1 MTLCIMFRGKN
12 VKKRRKALGGGGRG
26 VLLFSFTVWELSG
39 FSVTLSSWINLVGT
53 HPSVESWSVSAWE
66 CAFVHRTVRTVTIVV
81 ITLRKGNRQ
90 LVSTCIHSNLLRLY
104 CCTFFFSFSLCIL
117 HESFI
122 LCVVK
127 MEFTDLQITLI
138 YLLIHVHTVY
148 VKW

>member
-1 MTLCIMFRGKN
+1 MQHLFRGKN
-12 VKKRRKALGGGGRG
+12 VMKRRKALGGGGG
-26 VLLFSFTVWELSG
+26 GGLVVFFNSLGTSMVLVLL
-39 FSVTLSSWINLVGT
+39 WINLVGT
-53 HPSVESWSVSAWE
+53 HPSVESLSVSAWE

-90 LVSTCIHSNLLRLY
+90 LVSTCIHSNLLRFY
-104 CCTFFFSFSLCIL
+104 CCTFFFFFSLCIL

-138 YLLIHVHTVY
+138 YLLIHVHTIY